1 MELKKTRKKALAL
14 VLAAC
19 VTGTSSAPVFAAED
33 LFTDTPVVETPDFG
47 TEAASTGNVYV
58 EQVVFNDS
66 GNYISVDVKDY
77 IDISGYIEE
86 NGEMKALVNA
96 KTLESYLPANYE
108 LVGESFLV
116 RNGYIAADI
125 RKKTTVAVK
134 EIVFNDNGKYITV
147 NVNKALNVAEYVED
161 VAYISAENLKGYLPA
176 NYELKSTDN
185 VAVRDGYVAADIQ
198 KKTTVTVKEI
208 VFNDNG
214 KYITVNVD
222 KALNV
227 AEYVE
232 DVAYISAEDLK
243 GYLPANYELKSTD
256 NVAVRDG
263 YVAADIQ
270 KKTIEVGYLRFSGE
284 GMETVQTEVKLGTTV
299 PLINFLGKVP
309 EGKVFAG
316 WTLDGK
322 KVYAAGESFTFDK
335 AFAQDMGTSADGV
348 QGYLFSF
355 KAAFDAS
362 EKKINVVFKTKTG
375 NVISNKAM
383 MVPYTEKYV
392 DASKLTAP
400 KGYKLVSEG
409 NLRIVGDNVTAIVTK
424 ISSSV
429 SRKRISTL
437 SFRGVAAAY
446 EQTGKQ
452 IRPRVT
458 IKDGR
463 KVLKLNKDYTI
474 TYKNNIKR
482 GRASIIIKGKNNYYG
497 TKTITFRI
505 VSKGLR

>member
-1 MELKKTRKKALAL
+1 
-14 VLAAC
+14 
-19 VTGTSSAPVFAAED
+19 
-33 LFTDTPVVETPDFG
+33 
-47 TEAASTGNVYV
+47 
-58 EQVVFNDS
+58 
-66 GNYISVDVKDY
+66 
-77 IDISGYIEE
+77 
-86 NGEMKALVNA
+86 
-96 KTLESYLPANYE
+96 
-108 LVGESFLV
+108 
-116 RNGYIAADI
+116 
-125 RKKTTVAVK
+125 
-134 EIVFNDNGKYITV
+134 
-147 NVNKALNVAEYVED
+147 
-161 VAYISAENLKGYLPA
+161 
-176 NYELKSTDN
+176 
-185 VAVRDGYVAADIQ
+185 
-198 KKTTVTVKEI
+198 
-208 VFNDNG
+208 
-214 KYITVNVD
+214 
-222 KALNV
+222 
-227 AEYVE
+227 
-232 DVAYISAEDLK
+232 
-243 GYLPANYELKSTD
+243 
-256 NVAVRDG
+256 
-263 YVAADIQ
+263 
-270 KKTIEVGYLRFSGE
+270 
-284 GMETVQTEVKLGTTV
+284 METVQTEVKLGTTV